1 MEYNILIATLDENG
15 FKWGLFREYFPFA
28 DVGLREGNYQ
38 KAVRKCL
45 DLLELVE
52 EQELLLD
59 LLDANKAV
67 FLEQLWI
74 ENEKQEAGRD
84 KNQFTLHLLLAQL
97 QINSNLRNEYHLPHR
112 DMRRRMM
119 NIGAD
124 NTIAKVLASE

>member
-1 MEYNILIATLDENG
+1 MEYHALLATLEADG
-15 FKWGLFREYFPFA
+15 FKWGLFRQYFPFA

-38 KAVRKCL
+38 KAVTKCL
-45 DLLELVE
+45 DLLDLVDE
-52 EQELLLD
+52 KELLLD

-74 ENEKQEAGRD
+74 ENEKSEAGRD

-112 DMRRRMM
+112 DMRQRMM
-119 NIGAD
+119 NIGTD
-124 NTIAKVLASE
+124 NTIARVLTSE